1 VDDPGK
7 LYRQRRCAT
16 QAKGLETL
24 DRKAKVEGPSK
35 SPRESP
41 PPSPKEDQPQQP
53 EREIK
58 LCTPDIV
65 DLPII
70 NLQDAGRSFK
80 IKRRMKKMEIEKEA
94 QHLKAAKARSTCE
107 DCEEHNHV
115 QEDAVTKFKAM
126 EKILKNLDG
135 KVMEVGSSIREVFIV
150 MKMLET
156 QVGQLAGR
164 PMGNKEEFPRQ
175 LQGPKTAKATQTH
188 SGEMED
194 HTRRP

>member
-1 VDDPGK
+1 VDDPGD
-7 LYRQRRCAT
+7 LYRQRGHAT

-24 DRKAKVEGPSK
+24 DPKAKVEGPSK

-41 PPSPKEDQPQQP
+41 PASPKEDQPQQP
-53 EREIK
+53 EREIE

-70 NLQDAGRSFK
+70 NLQDAGRTFK
-80 IKRRMKKMEIEKEA
+80 IKRRMEKMEIEKEA
-94 QHLKAAKARSTCE
+94 QHLKAAKARSTCK
-107 DCEEHNHV
+107 DCEEHDHV
-115 QEDAVTKFKAM
+115 QEDIVTKFKAM

-135 KVMEVGSSIREVFIV
+135 KVTEVGSSIHEVFIV

-156 QVGQLAGR
+156 QVGQLVR
-164 PMGNKEEFPRQ
+164 QSMGNKEEFPRQ
-175 LQGPKTAKATQTH
+175 LQGPKMAKATQSH

-194 HTRRP
+194 HARRP